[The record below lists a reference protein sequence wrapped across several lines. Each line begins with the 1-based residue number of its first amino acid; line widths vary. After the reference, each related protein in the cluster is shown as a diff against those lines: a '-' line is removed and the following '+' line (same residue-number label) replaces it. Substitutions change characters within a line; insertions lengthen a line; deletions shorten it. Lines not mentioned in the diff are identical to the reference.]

1 MNKLPLNPCVNLHK
15 FFFSVSNS
23 KHRYYFICKKKKKI
37 IIEYNYLAGKSLS
50 SANVDQYQQ
59 GSN

>member
-23 KHRYYFICKKKKKI
+23 KHRYYFICKKKKKKI
-37 IIEYNYLAGKSLS
+37 MEYNYLAGKSLS
-50 SANVDQYQQ
+50 SANVDQY
-59 GSN
+59 

>member
-23 KHRYYFICKKKKKI
+23 KHRYYFICKKKKKKNNRVQLPCRKKLVI
-37 IIEYNYLAGKSLS
+37 C
-50 SANVDQYQQ
+50 
-59 GSN
+59 

>member
-23 KHRYYFICKKKKKI
+23 KHRYYFICKKIKKNKKI
-37 IIEYNYLAGKSLS
+37 MEYNYLAGKSLS
-50 SANVDQYQQ
+50 SANVDQY
-59 GSN
+59 